1 LDLFKRFKKLV
12 DKQYGKPKGLV
23 GLYIGEKMV
32 QQHQPETLWT
42 INLLSPQH
50 DDTILELGCGAGYA
64 VKQIIDEFHVNQ
76 LVGLDISKT
85 VIQSARIRNRKHLS
99 NGKVKF
105 LQGDVK
111 QLPFQDQF
119 FSKVFSIQSIYFWE
133 DLPNTFAEIYRV
145 MKPEGSIIITL
156 SDGENDNKWE
166 GITTLIEH
174 QVMPIMEQCGFK
186 NIEKI
191 KGPDSRDFQT
201 VAIKARV

>member
-1 LDLFKRFKKLV
+1 LDLFKRFKNV
-12 DKQYGKPKGLV
+12 IDKQYSKPKGIV

-32 QQHQPETLWT
+32 QQHQPETSWT
-42 INLLSPQH
+42 INLLSPQQ
-50 DDTILELGCGAGYA
+50 DDTILEIGCGAGYA
-64 VKQIIDEFHVNQ
+64 IKQIIGEYNVKQ

-85 VIQSARIRNRKHLS
+85 VIQSARFRNRKHIS

-111 QLPFQDQF
+111 KLPFQDQS
-119 FSKVFSIQSIYFWE
+119 FSKIFSIQSIYFWE
-133 DLPNTFAEIYRV
+133 ELPNTFAEIYRV
-145 MKPEGSIIITL
+145 IKPDGAIIITL

-166 GITTLIEH
+166 GITTMIEH

-191 KGPDSRDFQT
+191 KGPDSRHFQT
-201 VAIKARV
+201 VAIKAEV

>member
-1 LDLFKRFKKLV
+1 LDLFKRFKNLI

-42 INLLSPQH
+42 INLLSPQQ

-64 VKQIIDEFHVNQ
+64 IKQIIRQIHVNK

-105 LQGDVK
+105 FHGDVK
-111 QLPFQDQF
+111 QLPFKDQS

-133 DLPNTFAEIYRV
+133 DLPTTLSEIYRV
-145 MKPEGSIIITL
+145 LKPGGLIIITL

-166 GITTLIEH
+166 GITTKLEH
-174 QVMPIMEQCGFK
+174 QVMPIMVQCGFK
-186 NIEKI
+186 KIEKI
-191 KGPDSRDFQT
+191 KGPDSRHFQT
-201 VAIKARV
+201 VAIKAEV